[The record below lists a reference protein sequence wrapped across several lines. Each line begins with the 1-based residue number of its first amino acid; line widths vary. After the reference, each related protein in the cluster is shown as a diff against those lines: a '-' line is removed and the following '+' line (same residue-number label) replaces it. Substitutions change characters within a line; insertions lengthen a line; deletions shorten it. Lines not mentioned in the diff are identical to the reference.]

1 MMVVGGTFLP
11 CILITSADRSICYV
25 VVLRL
30 AGWWGQNRETRF
42 QMSPE
47 FDPIPG
53 AAGYQ
58 HSNPPVLSSI
68 PLIAHLDILKLAG
81 GIDVLREK
89 SFKLT
94 GYLWDLLT
102 ASSFYV
108 APEASE
114 DAKKSSK
121 IGFRILTPSDPSARG
136 CQLSLMILPQGSHL
150 MEKVFGKMV
159 KAGVIGDERRPDVI
173 RLSPVPLY
181 NRYADVRRAV
191 QVLEDSLRAV
201 VDEGDNSR

>member
-1 MMVVGGTFLP
+1 
-11 CILITSADRSICYV
+11 
-25 VVLRL
+25 
-30 AGWWGQNRETRF
+30 
-42 QMSPE
+42 MSPE

-68 PLIAHLDILKLAG
+68 PLIAHLDILKRAG

-102 ASSFYV
+102 ASPFYV
-108 APEASE
+108 APAASE
-114 DAKKSSK
+114 DAKKSSQ
-121 IGFRILTPSDPSARG
+121 IGFRILTPSDPAARG

-159 KAGVIGDERRPDVI
+159 QAGVIGDERRPDVI

-181 NRYADVRRAV
+181 NRYADVSRAV

-201 VDEGDNSR
+201 VDERDKAA

>member
-1 MMVVGGTFLP
+1 
-11 CILITSADRSICYV
+11 
-25 VVLRL
+25 
-30 AGWWGQNRETRF
+30 
-42 QMSPE
+42 MSPQ

-68 PLIAHLDILKLAG
+68 PLIAHLDILARAG
-81 GIDVLREK
+81 GMQVLREK
-89 SFKLT
+89 SLKLT

-108 APEASE
+108 AGSSK
-114 DAKKSSK
+114 DAENSTK

-136 CQLSLMILPQGSHL
+136 CQLSLMILPQGSHV
-150 MEKVFGKMV
+150 MEKVFDNMV
-159 KAGVIGDERRPDVI
+159 KQGVVGDERRPDVI

-181 NRYADVRRAV
+181 NRYADVQRAV
-191 QVLEDSLRAV
+191 EVLEDSLQAV
-201 VDEGDNSR
+201 ADERDKA